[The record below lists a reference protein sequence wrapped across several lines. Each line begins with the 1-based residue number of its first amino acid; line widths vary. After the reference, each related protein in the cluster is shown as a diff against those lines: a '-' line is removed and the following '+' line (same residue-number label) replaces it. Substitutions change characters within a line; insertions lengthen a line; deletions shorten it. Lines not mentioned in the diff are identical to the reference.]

1 MWFVASI
8 LSPCVGIFSSICFL
22 LKCAGWHFLKW
33 IQQADFV
40 GMCLGPYCSLWRR
53 YFYTYLYRLLYE
65 NPGGIPYISL
75 PWMLTCCE
83 GLLAP
88 QNLIHNRLLLSWRS
102 LFTWDDTVGI
112 SQNVNSS
119 VWLLSVTRLSHFIRS
134 PDLES
139 EWSRNIQRNLAWQW
153 QWLTIVFN

>member
-1 MWFVASI
+1 M
-8 LSPCVGIFSSICFL
+8 IFSIHTVAL
-22 LKCAGWHFLKW
+22 IWH
-33 IQQADFV
+33 
-40 GMCLGPYCSLWRR
+40 R

-65 NPGGIPYISL
+65 NLCGIPYISL

-139 EWSRNIQRNLAWQW
+139 EWSCNIQRNLAWQW
-153 QWLTIVFN
+153 LTIVFNWMGTLWILSIFSYKPPVLVDTASLGLWVEINPLASLLWP